1 MNLFQGSECQKWNKP
16 PIQPGQKK
24 TPWQPNVKPQH
35 VVQRGL
41 GSRMECEA
49 TRKRISGIA
58 TGYLESQWFPVKEM
72 MYTGF
77 ILSIFKWRHE
87 TAPAWPQGC
96 DFVWKTMGFLRI
108 FNIGEITRHET
119 RWNNMKSG
127 CILHHGLDSPQ
138 PTLTFRVKNQ
148 NHRAKWLREPT
159 NSKPERCEGPVW
171 SHLLINGLF
180 WGEIETSEPCHGA
193 IQGLRLTFW

>member
-108 FNIGEITRHET
+108 FNIQVRLHDMKQDETTWNQDVFCTMVWIRHNLP
-119 RWNNMKSG
+119 WLSG
-127 CILHHGLDSPQ
+127 LKTKTIGPSGWGSQ
-138 PTLTFRVKNQ
+138 QTQ
-148 NHRAKWLREPT
+148 NLSVAKAQF
-159 NSKPERCEGPVW
+159 G
-171 SHLLINGLF
+171 HIF
-180 WGEIETSEPCHGA
+180 
-193 IQGLRLTFW
+193 